1 MNTTSKI
8 KLDEIP
14 MIKGLAMSCHPN
26 EGFANLRD
34 TNLRDADLRLANLY
48 GSDLSGADLRDVN
61 LRDADLRWADL
72 RDADLRWANLRD
84 VNLRG
89 ANLRD
94 ANLRDANL
102 RLANLYGADLSGANL
117 RDSDLSGADLSGAD
131 LSGADLRDANL
142 RDANL
147 SGADLRWAKI
157 DYPMVCPEKGSFIGF
172 KRTKGYIVELEICSD
187 AKRSSST
194 TRKCRCSK
202 AKVISITNSDGSNA
216 NVDKVFSC
224 WDENFSY
231 EVGKIVCVDDFDEH
245 RWNECTTGI
254 HFFMTRQEAMD
265 YKF

>member
-8 KLDEIP
+8 KRDEIP

-26 EGFANLRD
+26 EGFAD
-34 TNLRDADLRLANLY
+34 LRDADI
-48 GSDLSGADLRDVN
+48 
-61 LRDADLRWADL
+61 RWADL
-72 RDADLRWANLRD
+72 RDADLRGAD
-84 VNLRG
+84 LRG
-89 ANLRD
+89 ANL
-94 ANLRDANL
+94 
-102 RLANLYGADLSGANL
+102 
-117 RDSDLSGADLSGAD
+117 SD
-131 LSGADLRDANL
+131 ADLRDADI
-142 RDANL
+142 RDANIRL
-147 SGADLRWAKI
+147 AKI

-187 AKRSSST
+187 AKRSSAT

-216 NVDKVFSC
+216 NVVKVFSC

-231 EVGKIVCVDDFDEH
+231 EVGKIVCVDDFDEN

-254 HFFMTRQEAMD
+254 HFFMTRQEAID